1 MSRYIKTPAIII
13 FSSHRLVS
21 EKQNRKVSKC
31 KTLPVYCHQNLP
43 QYRVSGLVLMLRGSQ
58 TQKLKF
64 KEELRSLDSI
74 HQAPRRLQ
82 GCLWNRLEEQ
92 VYNIGIL
99 LTVTLITLIL
109 IMDDLYIFYSKM
121 AAVKS
126 LKTTRRRR
134 VHLKGDCFT
143 RSQPPS
149 LPISDTLDIA
159 SSD

>member
-1 MSRYIKTPAIII
+1 MYR
-13 FSSHRLVS
+13 
-21 EKQNRKVSKC
+21 
-31 KTLPVYCHQNLP
+31 HQNLP

-126 LKTTRRRR
+126 ENATSPCSFEGRLFHTITASFVTNLGYIGHCLQR
-134 VHLKGDCFT
+134 LM
-143 RSQPPS
+143 S
-149 LPISDTLDIA
+149 IA
-159 SSD
+159 VIPQRMEW